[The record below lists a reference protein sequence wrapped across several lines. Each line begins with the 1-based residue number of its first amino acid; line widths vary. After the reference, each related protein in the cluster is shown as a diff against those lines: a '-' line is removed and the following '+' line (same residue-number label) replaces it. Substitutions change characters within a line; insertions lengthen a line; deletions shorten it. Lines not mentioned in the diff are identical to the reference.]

1 MITRRTF
8 IGLSTA
14 AAALTTTTGF
24 SQETVPVYLQSGSK
38 KKGFCTT
45 AGDSPGWAE
54 KLTSLHA
61 KWFYTWAGFVPDD
74 APKGMAFVPMIRS
87 RHSKPEMV
95 AKIRE
100 SFAGHDIKE
109 VLGFNE
115 PDTKHQ
121 DGLTVEQALDLWP
134 MYMETGLRIGSPACV
149 HPDKQWMIDFMAGVE
164 ERKLRVDFVCIHS
177 YGGPNPEA
185 FLNRLEKVHEM
196 FNRPLWITE
205 FAVGDW
211 NAKTVEEN
219 KHDPKTV
226 LRFMDKVLPKLDRLD
241 FLERYSW
248 FSASAD
254 SPPVGTSALFDLE
267 GKLTE
272 LGQCYRDA

>member
-1 MITRRTF
+1 MINRRKF
-8 IGLSTA
+8 IGLSATT
-14 AAALTTTTGF
+14 AALTAATGY
-24 SQETVPVYLQSGSK
+24 SQPAVPDYLQSGSK
-38 KKGFCTT
+38 KKGFCIT
-45 AGDSPGWAE
+45 AGDNPGWTDR
-54 KLTSLHA
+54 LINLHA
-61 KWFYTWAGFVPDD
+61 KWFYTWAGFVPGD
-74 APKGMAFVPMIRS
+74 APPGMIFTPMIRS
-87 RHSKPEMV
+87 RHAKPEMV
-95 AKIRE
+95 AKIRK
-100 SFAGHDIKE
+100 SFEGHDIKE

-121 DGLTVEQALDLWP
+121 DGLSVQEALDLWP

-164 ERKLRVDFVCIHS
+164 ERKLRVDFICIHS
-177 YGGPNPEA
+177 YGGPNPDA
-185 FLNRLEKVHEM
+185 FLSRLEKVHEM

-219 KHDPKTV
+219 KYDPKTV

-248 FSASAD
+248 FSASVD
-254 SPPVGTSALFDLE
+254 SPPLGTSALFNPD
-267 GKLTE
+267 GTLTE
-272 LGQCYRDA
+272 LGEHYRDA